1 MTLDGRG
8 QVDDPNGK
16 GQVTETS
23 NTKQVITWQCLG
35 LGPSNLVGISSGE
48 KMTLRANVMVNITM
62 TFRTASLLSML
73 FMIQVSDIG
82 PSWSSSI
89 IYYLFYV
96 VYLFFDTYYADL
108 KNVYLYL
115 FIKLF
120 E

>member
-1 MTLDGRG
+1 
-8 QVDDPNGK
+8 
-16 GQVTETS
+16 
-23 NTKQVITWQCLG
+23 
-35 LGPSNLVGISSGE
+35 
-48 KMTLRANVMVNITM
+48 
-62 TFRTASLLSML
+62 ML